1 MNPIKRIVA
10 VVSFMCLSATA
21 FASPEKGTLMT
32 YRELLPRSQTTYLLH
47 LRGKEKTV
55 IDVLTEGEGR
65 VNCTLFT
72 HDGVDVG
79 HDAASPHGCHIVI
92 VPGKKADFTL
102 NIDNENESPMKMTLL
117 VQ

>member
-10 VVSFMCLSATA
+10 TVSFLCLSATA
-21 FASPEKGTLMT
+21 FASPTKGTVMA
-32 YRELLPRSQTTYLLH
+32 YRELFPRSQTTYLLH

-55 IDVLTEGEGR
+55 IDVITEGEGR

-72 HDGVDVG
+72 HDGVQVG
-79 HDAASPHGCHIVI
+79 HDATSPRGCHIDI
-92 VPGKKADFTL
+92 VPEKKADFSL
-102 NIDNENESPMKMTLL
+102 NIDNENESPVKMTLL